1 MINKIYKLI
10 GFSTMPL
17 VDKKTGRTRLFV
29 VGLCCLFMF
38 VLSLYMLFD
47 FLENQIYYS
56 DSDVFYYMSLA
67 DSLSQNGNLQDM
79 TTCPSALPKTPQ
91 NAIVIIFYLL
101 NLLVSGP
108 EQSLIIVIL
117 INYLALLFSLYPLL
131 KITEH
136 LGMRQIPV
144 RLALIS
150 VYLCGWHMMRFQLS
164 PLNCGLFRTT
174 SLWLIYVMIKLSERD
189 IAWKELL
196 NSRKALLAVTCIL
209 SAVLIHFRLNALV
222 IPVAA
227 FFSAVLV
234 KRYNAAFLM
243 LVCAVIMVLSLI
255 IPYSFVNLER
265 IQTFSDTS
273 WDGLVPGFAQR
284 LWNFTVVSV
293 PASLFRN
300 LRTCGN
306 MLYAAFLLAI
316 LLALIDSVRKKNFAM
331 LFIVFVCM
339 GTFGLLLMLDRVP
352 HRMLLMV
359 YPLLYLIL
367 LRKASFRP
375 IGYLFVFAVVTQS
388 FFHFYDGY
396 KQPDKIEFW
405 SHVSNNLETDKSDY
419 VLITGQA
426 RQAYYFANMRGLYRN
441 KYTTHFFEGKD
452 IFLAGSQDFREAKKR
467 ELENYLRDKDYRIE
481 YINLTEDY
489 QDSAGNAFL
498 RVKINHNSP

>member
-1 MINKIYKLI
+1 MTIRRKRWSWRFGWIGLIYVIIAVMTLW
-10 GFSTMPL
+10 
-17 VDKKTGRTRLFV
+17 
-29 VGLCCLFMF
+29 
-38 VLSLYMLFD
+38 MLFD
-47 FLENQIYYS
+47 FLENQIYYC

-67 DSLSQNGNLQDM
+67 DSLHQDGYLRNM
-79 TTCPSALPKTPQ
+79 TTSPSAPPKTPQ

-101 NLLVSGP
+101 NLFVSGP
-108 EQSLIIVIL
+108 EQCLIIVIL

-131 KITEH
+131 RIAER

-144 RLALIS
+144 KMALIS

-189 IAWKELL
+189 LNWKELF
-196 NSRKALLAVTCIL
+196 NSRKTLLVVTCIL

-243 LVCAVIMVLSLI
+243 LVCAAIMVLSLI
-255 IPYSFVNLER
+255 VPYSFVDLER
-265 IQTFSDTS
+265 IQTISEMS
-273 WDGLVPGFAQR
+273 WNGLVHGFAQR
-284 LWNFTVVSV
+284 LWKFTEVSV

-306 MLYAAFLLAI
+306 MLYAAFPLAI
-316 LLALIDSVRKKNFAM
+316 LVALIDSVRKKNFAL
-331 LFIVFVCM
+331 LFIVWVCI
-339 GTFGLLLMLDRVP
+339 GTFGFLLMFITVP
-352 HRMLLMV
+352 YRMLLMV

-405 SHVSNNLETDKSDY
+405 SHVSNNLEMDKSDY

-441 KYTTHFFEGKD
+441 KYTTQSFEGKD
-452 IFLAGSQDFREAKKR
+452 IFLAGSQNFREAKKR
-467 ELENYLRDKDYRIE
+467 ELENYLRDKDYIIE

-489 QDSAGNAFL
+489 QDSSGNALL